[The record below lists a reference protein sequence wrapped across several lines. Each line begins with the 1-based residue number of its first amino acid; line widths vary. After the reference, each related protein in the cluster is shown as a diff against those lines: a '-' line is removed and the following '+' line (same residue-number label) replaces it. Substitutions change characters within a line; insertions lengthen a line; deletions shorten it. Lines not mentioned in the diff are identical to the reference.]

1 MHVNHIYRNYD
12 ETFIFHGNETTY
24 FIMYTTWSEVK
35 WNEKKCEKQHT
46 QKIMWFP
53 SEYKTNL
60 KRIKRSHEPF
70 GVKNK
75 NNDPN
80 YCWKWMPKL
89 LRNEWHEWRY
99 WLLMICRKHAIS
111 DNERQWIVAA
121 LLFRPEIYMFTFQ
134 LVCLTHSW
142 QIFFNEKYD
151 LNTKRTCGVAILFMV
166 LWNRIFF
173 LEYESWIHTLKEIF

>member
-1 MHVNHIYRNYD
+1 MHVNHIYRNSD

-35 WNEKKCEKQHT
+35 WNEEKCEKQHT

-70 GVKNK
+70 AVKNK

-80 YCWKWMPKL
+80 YSWKWMPKL
-89 LRNEWHEWRY
+89 LRNEWWCWWY
-99 WLLMICRKHAIS
+99 VGNMQYPTMK
-111 DNERQWIVAA
+111 DNELWRHCFLDLKFIC
-121 LLFRPEIYMFTFQ
+121 LLSSSYVWPIPGKYF
-134 LVCLTHSW
+134 LT
-142 QIFFNEKYD
+142 K
-151 LNTKRTCGVAILFMV
+151 NTT
-166 LWNRIFF
+166 
-173 LEYESWIHTLKEIF
+173 